1 MNRRHILLISYLFPP
16 AGGVGVQR
24 ALAYARYLPEC
35 GCRVTVL
42 SAANPSTPVL
52 DPSLASRIPREVRVV
67 RTFTPEV
74 PYRWRDAIW
83 KRLSRG
89 KRPGTQATAPP
100 QAAAKPAG
108 RGLLGRLVDLLAT
121 PDPQKVWA
129 PWALRRA
136 TRLIRDSDIGTVL
149 INVPPFSSLAV
160 AAELRRRFPDLLI
173 LCDYRDEFLSY
184 YLPRLD
190 EVGSAARYQ
199 QGAELERGAVHA
211 ANFVSTVTEPWRQAI
226 RNRHPDQP
234 DSKFLCVPN
243 GYDPAAF
250 AGFQSRPSGG
260 EALRIVY
267 VGTVYTNPVYSPKVF
282 LDAVEGLP
290 AAERDRL
297 RLRFVGRI
305 ARDAEPWFEGRP
317 FQMERCGF
325 LPQVE
330 AFKKLEDADC
340 LLLIVGDENAHSGK
354 LFEYLATGKPILAL
368 APKGSQVRQ
377 LMEQTRAGWCA
388 DAGSTEEIQAL
399 LRLMLERKQQNQ
411 GLVERDEELIR
422 SYERPR
428 QVRRLLELAGIVE
441 KA

>member
-52 DPSLASRIPREVRVV
+52 DPALASRVPAEVRVV

-74 PYRWRDAIW
+74 PYRWRDAVW

-89 KRPGTQATAPP
+89 KRPAAPQP
-100 QAAAKPAG
+100 AAAKPAG
-108 RGLLGRLVDLLAT
+108 RGLLGRVVDLLAT

-149 INVPPFSSLAV
+149 INVPPFSSLV
-160 AAELRRRFPDLLI
+160 LAAELRRRFPNLLI
-173 LCDYRDEFLSY
+173 ICDYRDEFLSY

-190 EVGSAARYQ
+190 DVGSAARYQ
-199 QGAELERGAVHA
+199 QGAELERRAVRA
-211 ANFVSTVTEPWRQAI
+211 ANFVATVTEPWRQAI
-226 RNRHPDQP
+226 RGRHPDQP

-250 AGFQSRPSGG
+250 TDFQSRSNGGG
-260 EALRIVY
+260 ELRIVY

-282 LDAVEGLP
+282 LDAVESLP

-325 LPQVE
+325 LPQAE

-377 LMEQTRAGWCA
+377 LVEQTRAGWCA
-388 DAGSTEEIQAL
+388 DAGGTAEIQAL
-399 LRLMLERKQQNQ
+399 LRQLLQRKQQ
-411 GLVERDEELIR
+411 GECLVDRDQELIR

-441 KA
+441 KS